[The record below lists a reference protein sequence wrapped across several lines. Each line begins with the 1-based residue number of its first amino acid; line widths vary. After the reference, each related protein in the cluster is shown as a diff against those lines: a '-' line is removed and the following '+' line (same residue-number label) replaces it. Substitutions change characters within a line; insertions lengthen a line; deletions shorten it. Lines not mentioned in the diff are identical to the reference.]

1 MLGSDRACDGGASWV
16 LLLLQERIEYSYNA
30 LLYELHDLGGG
41 QDPLISKDTLDI
53 LGTWEAA

>member
-16 LLLLQERIEYSYNA
+16 LLLQERIEYSYNA
-30 LLYELHDLGGG
+30 LYELHDLGGG